1 MAALDVP
8 SGLHPLARTLPSGRS
23 LALGFALIA
32 VAVGLY
38 FAARGTSVF
47 AVHEVEVQGA
57 PPRVA
62 AQVQAALERPLE
74 GASLLEVSQADIDRA
89 LAGVPDVQATGYDRA
104 FPRTLHVAVFA
115 ERPVA
120 VLRRGGDAWLVSER
134 GRVLREL
141 GPQRPAAL
149 PRIWV
154 AHLAAPPEGRLLRSE
169 DAFRPAIALGAVL
182 AGDREFLA
190 RIREARLREGEIDL
204 VLRNGVEVRLGPPH
218 DVPLKAAVA
227 QEVLAALPGAN
238 GGYLDVS
245 VPERAV
251 ASVVQS
257 QVSG

>member
-23 LALGFALIA
+23 LVLGFALIA
-32 VAVGLY
+32 IALGLY
-38 FAARGTSVF
+38 VAARGTSVF
-47 AVHEVEVQGA
+47 AVQEVEVQGA

-62 AQVQAALERPLE
+62 AEVQAALERPLE

-89 LAGVPDVQATGYDRA
+89 LVGVPDVQATGYDRA
-104 FPRTLHVAVFA
+104 FPQTLRVSVFA

-120 VLRRGGDAWLVSER
+120 VLRRGADAWLVSER

-141 GPQRPAAL
+141 GPERPAAL

-154 AHLAAPPEGRLLRSE
+154 AQLAAPADGTLLRDE
-169 DAFRPAIALGAVL
+169 DAFRPAVALGAVL
-182 AGDREFLA
+182 AGDPEFLR
-190 RIREARLREGEIDL
+190 RIREARLREGEVDF
-204 VLRNGVEVRLGPPH
+204 VLRSGVEVLLGPPR
-218 DVPLKAAVA
+218 DLPLKAAVA

-251 ASVVQS
+251 ANVQS